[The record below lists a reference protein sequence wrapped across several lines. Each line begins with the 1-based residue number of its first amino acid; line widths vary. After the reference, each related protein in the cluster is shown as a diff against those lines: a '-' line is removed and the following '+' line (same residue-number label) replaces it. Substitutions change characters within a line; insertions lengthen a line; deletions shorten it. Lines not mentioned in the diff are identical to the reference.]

1 MTDAPVLRAG
11 PAYRVSVSPWQ
22 LLRNAEAARLPL
34 RAIRASSGWLV
45 GIGEALNIDI
55 DPFNDDSRE
64 ALTRMTHRLKDH
76 IDDALPL
83 WFFQS
88 PFDPSE
94 PYRLV
99 VPELI
104 VTFDTNN
111 DATATSFTTDN
122 QVLAERYLSIL
133 DDHTLPIA
141 PAGGAPLVEGVVLPG
156 PDRFVA
162 QVEEILANIKD
173 AELTKVVL
181 SATAHALAAPP
192 FTVTESLSRLAASH
206 QNSHAFV
213 FPGSFGVSP
222 ELIVSHFRGVIRSQ
236 PLAGTRPAERRE
248 ELYASIKDNH
258 EHRVVVEEIV
268 RDLMPLSNGID
279 VSEARRFDI
288 GDLSHLRTDIVARS
302 RGGVRLVDLATAL
315 APTPAVGGVPKVAA
329 LSTIARLEGGSR
341 GNYGGL
347 TGYETVG
354 GDGEAYLT
362 IRGVAQDGLRLTF
375 QAGVG
380 VVDGSEPEEEFSEA
394 TAKLRSI
401 ITPLRGDQ

>member
-1 MTDAPVLRAG
+1 MLRTG
-11 PAYRVSVSPWQ
+11 PIYKVNISPWQ
-22 LLRNAEAARLPL
+22 LLRNAEKMALPV

-45 GIGEALNIDI
+45 GIGEALTIENA
-55 DPFNDDSRE
+55 PSVDDSRAE
-64 ALTRMTHRLKDH
+64 LTRVVSQLKDH
-76 IDDALPL
+76 IDDSLPL

-88 PFDPSE
+88 PFDPSL

-104 VTFDTNN
+104 VTFETDD
-111 DATATSFTTDN
+111 DAKATSFMMDN
-122 QVLAERYLSIL
+122 QVLAEQYLSIL
-133 DDHTLPIA
+133 NDRTLPLTQ
-141 PAGGAPLVEGVVLPG
+141 PDGAPLIEGVVLPH

-162 QVEEILANIKD
+162 QVEEILAYIKD

-181 SATAHALAAPP
+181 SATAQAHATAH
-192 FTVTESLSRLAASH
+192 FTATEALSRLATTH
-206 QNSHAFV
+206 RNSHAFL

-248 ELYASIKDNH
+248 ELFASIKDNH

-268 RDLMPLSNGID
+268 RDLGPLSTGID
-279 VSEARRFDI
+279 VGEARRFDI
-288 GDLSHLRTDIVARS
+288 GDLSHLRTDIVAHSRS
-302 RGGVRLVDLATAL
+302 GVRLVDLATAL
-315 APTPAVGGVPKVAA
+315 APTPAVGGVPKATA

-341 GNYGGL
+341 GYYGGL
-347 TGYETVG
+347 TGYETMG

-362 IRGVAQDGLRLTF
+362 IRGVAQDGSRLTF

-394 TAKLRSI
+394 TAKLQSI
-401 ITPLRGDQ
+401 IMPLRGDQ